1 MRKLRVKI
9 NGEKIVF
16 DVPQS
21 WDDISL
27 EMACNLIDY
36 SNSDKDDPHNFGIL
50 AVLLGVDIS
59 VIESIE
65 SDSFDTHVLSY
76 LGYLSNTSDWEKIV
90 KPDCP
95 EALYLEDTDTVF
107 PIKKDIGLCT
117 LGQKENAVQVLM
129 NDELSTYEKALEI
142 LDIYVNNK
150 LIDSDIFKDLVSV
163 CEAGQVMPIANFFL
177 KQLVNI
183 KKLGLIRSQLIRQ
196 AMNMQS

>member
-1 MRKLRVKI
+1 M
-9 NGEKIVF
+9 
-16 DVPQS
+16 
-21 WDDISL
+21 
-27 EMACNLIDY
+27 
-36 SNSDKDDPHNFGIL
+36 
-50 AVLLGVDIS
+50 LGVDIS

-65 SDSFDTHVLSY
+65 ANSFDTHVLSY

-95 EALYLEDTDTVF
+95 NTLMIEDTVF
-107 PIKKDIGLCT
+107 PIKRDIGLCT

-150 LIDSDIFKDLVSV
+150 LIDSDLFKDLVSV

-183 KKLGLIRSQLIRQ
+183 KRLGLVRSELIRQ